1 MNTISF
7 DRLVEIENE
16 RQETMGNPQFQE
28 WMKEM
33 GVSIIYKDP
42 EPRRKAKDMMVDYD
56 FSKMF
61 FRQNVFN
68 IFK

>member
-1 MNTISF
+1 MNTTSF

-16 RQETMGNPQFQE
+16 RQETMGDPQFQE
-28 WMKEM
+28 WVREM

-42 EPRRKAKDMMVDYD
+42 EPRYKAKDMMVNYD

-61 FRQNVFN
+61 SRQN
-68 IFK
+68 IF